1 MAILALDQ
9 GTTSSRAILFDR
21 AFRPLGQKNVALT
34 QHYPKGGWVEH
45 DAEEIF
51 HSQMLAAGALLAQ
64 ADEPVD
70 CIGITNQ
77 RETTILWNAET
88 GKPIAPAIVWQCR
101 RTAPQCEALI
111 ANGLE
116 RTVKQVTGLPIDAYF
131 SGTKIAWLLSNTP
144 KARALADEGKLLF
157 GTVECWLIWKL
168 TGNHVTDVTNASRTM
183 LMNLTTLEWDADLCG
198 RLGVPMSILPQIVD
212 NAGALGTVRE
222 DSDIPPAL
230 WGKPITAS
238 AGDQQAA
245 LFGQTC
251 FSLGDTKNTY
261 GTGCFAL
268 MNIGHRPI
276 FDEKLITTVGWK
288 IGDDI
293 TYALE
298 GSVFNAGSAI
308 QWLRDELKLISSAPE
323 CDQLAEQ
330 VENSGGVIFV
340 PAFTGLGAPHW
351 DMYARGA
358 LLGVTRGSNR
368 CHICRA
374 VLEGIAYQSAEL
386 IAAMQTASGIP
397 IHSLKVD
404 GGASVSTPMMQ
415 FQADLLNITVDR
427 PAVIESTALGAAM
440 LAAIGAGLSTQ
451 EELAKVRV
459 SDHRFTPC
467 PGASVPEGY
476 ARWRAAIR
484 AVQAFETST

>member
-21 AFRPLGQKNVALT
+21 TFRPLGQKNVPLT
-34 QHYPKGGWVEH
+34 QHYPKEGWVEH

-51 HSQMLAAGALLAQ
+51 HTQMQAAGIMLA
-64 ADEPVD
+64 EMTEEID

-88 GKPIAPAIVWQCR
+88 GKPIANAIVWQCR
-101 RTAPQCEALI
+101 RTAPQCEALTAGGMEATI
-111 ANGLE
+111 K
-116 RTVKQVTGLPIDAYF
+116 RTTGLPIDAYF
-131 SGTKIAWLLSNTP
+131 SGTKIAWLLSNCPEAQT
-144 KARALADEGKLLF
+144 LAAEGKLLF

-168 TGNHVTDVTNASRTM
+168 TGNHLTDVTNAARTM
-183 LMNLTTLEWDADLCG
+183 LMNITTLEWDESVCR
-198 RLGVPMSILPQIVD
+198 RLGIPMGILPKIVD
-212 NAGALGTVRE
+212 NAGMFGTVRE
-222 DSDIPPAL
+222 DPTIPPAM
-230 WGKPITAS
+230 WGKPVTAS

-268 MNIGHRPI
+268 MNIGSSPI

-288 IGDDI
+288 IGDNA

-323 CDQLAEQ
+323 CDIYAEQ

-358 LLGVTRGSNR
+358 LLGLTRGSNR

-386 IAAMQTASGIP
+386 IVAMQKASGIP

-415 FQADLLNITVDR
+415 FQADLLNIMVDR
-427 PAVIESTALGAAM
+427 PSVIESTALGAAM
-440 LAAIGAGLSTQ
+440 LAGIGAGLYTMD
-451 EELAKVRV
+451 ELSGIRV
-459 SDHRFTPC
+459 SDRCFIPRR
-467 PGASVPEGY
+467 GASVPEGY
-476 ARWRAAIR
+476 ARWRAAIN
-484 AVQAFETST
+484 AVQAFE

>member
-1 MAILALDQ
+1 MAILSLDQ

-21 AFRPLGQKNVALT
+21 EFHPLGQKNIPLT
-34 QHYPKGGWVEH
+34 QHYPKEGWVEH

-51 HSQMLAAGALLAQ
+51 HTQMQAAGVLLADVS
-64 ADEPVD
+64 DEVD

-88 GKPIAPAIVWQCR
+88 GTPVAPAIVWQCR
-101 RTAPQCEALI
+101 RTAPQCEALVAGGMEATI
-111 ANGLE
+111 K
-116 RTVKQVTGLPIDAYF
+116 RTTGLPIDAYF
-131 SGTKIAWLLSNTP
+131 SGTKIAWMLSNC
-144 KARALADEGKLLF
+144 AEAHALAAEGKLLF

-183 LMNLTTLEWDADLCG
+183 LMNITTMEWDTDICL
-198 RLGVPMSILPQIVD
+198 RLGIPMGILPKIVD
-212 NAGALGTVRE
+212 NAGVLGIVRE
-222 DSDIPPAL
+222 DSSIPPAM
-230 WGKPITAS
+230 WGKPVTAS

-251 FSLGDTKNTY
+251 FTLGDTKNTY

-268 MNIGHRPI
+268 MNIGSRPI

-288 IGDDI
+288 IGDQV

-308 QWLRDELKLISSAPE
+308 QWLRDELKLISTAKE
-323 CDQLAEQ
+323 CDIYAEQ
-330 VENSGGVIFV
+330 VENSGGVVFV
-340 PAFTGLGAPHW
+340 PAFTGLGAPYW

-386 IAAMQTASGIP
+386 IAAMQKASGIP

-404 GGASVSTPMMQ
+404 GGASVSAPMMQ

-427 PAVIESTALGAAM
+427 PSVIESTALGAAM
-440 LAAIGAGLSTQ
+440 LAGIGAGLYTMDDLS
-451 EELAKVRV
+451 KVRV
-459 SDHRFTPC
+459 SDRVFAPQH
-467 PGASVPEGY
+467 GALIPEGY

-484 AVQAFETST
+484 AVQAFE